1 MTVGN
6 MKRNTIKSETP
17 NEEKFLIQ
25 LKRERG
31 CGSNKYAS

>member
-1 MTVGN
+1 MTAGN

-17 NEEKFLIQ
+17 NEEKFLI
-25 LKRERG
+25 